1 MKLSVTRTALLLA
14 LPLTLA
20 IVSCKKK
27 SKGDDG
33 VGAPSAVEIRFAH
46 KVTAFSNL
54 VLDSSYPVAVPAP
67 ALVST
72 FTIKDFKYYISN
84 IYLVSATSGDTVKIP
99 DTYFLVEHKKPN
111 SLKLPFTAP
120 AGEYYEMSFLIG
132 IDDAKNSTG
141 PHTGALDPSLG
152 MFWNKNDGYIM
163 GVLEG
168 TSPASV
174 AADKSYSFHIG
185 GTKAPYNV
193 TARRHFKLGGNIS
206 IDPTKKT
213 VINIDTDAK
222 AWLTTP
228 NGALF
233 VTTPVINA
241 PGDASFK
248 VSQNYFKMFDFVSVK
263 FE

>member
-1 MKLSVTRTALLLA
+1 MKISITRAALLLA
-14 LPLTLA
+14 LSLSLA
-20 IVSCKKK
+20 VASCKKK
-27 SKGDDG
+27 GKGENA
-33 VGAPSAVEIRFAH
+33 GAPSPVEIRFAH

-54 VLDSSYPVAVPAP
+54 VLDSSYPVAVPTP
-67 ALVST
+67 QLVAL

-84 IYLVSATSGDTVKIP
+84 IQFVNATTGDTVKIP
-99 DTYFLVEHKKPN
+99 DTYFLVEHKKPQ
-111 SLKLPFTAP
+111 SLKLQFTVP
-120 AGEYYEMSFLIG
+120 AGEYYAMSFLIG

-141 PHTGALDPSLG
+141 PHTGALDPGLG

-163 GVLEG
+163 GLLEG
-168 TSPASV
+168 TSTASI
-174 AADKSYSFHIG
+174 ATDKSYSFHIG
-185 GTKAPYNV
+185 GTKAPYDV

-228 NGALF
+228 NGPLF

-241 PGDASFK
+241 PGDAAFK
-248 VSQNYFKMFDFVSVK
+248 VSQNYFKMFEFVSVK

>member
-1 MKLSVTRTALLLA
+1 MRMHVTRAALLLI
-14 LPLTLA
+14 LSLSLA
-20 IVSCKKK
+20 TVSCKKK
-27 SKGDDG
+27 SKGEDA
-33 VGAPSAVEIRFAH
+33 GAPSPVEIRFTH

-54 VLDSSYPVAVPAP
+54 VLDSSYSVAVPP
-67 ALVST
+67 PQLVAF

-84 IYLVSATSGDTVKIP
+84 IQFVSATTGDTVKIP

-111 SLKLPFTAP
+111 SLKLPFTVP

-132 IDDAKNSTG
+132 IDDAKNSNG
-141 PHTGALDPSLG
+141 PYTGALDPSLG
-152 MFWNKNDGYIM
+152 MFWNKTDGYIM
-163 GVLEG
+163 GLMEG
-168 TSPASV
+168 TSTASI
-174 AADKSYSFHIG
+174 AADKSFSFHIG

-193 TARRHFKLGGNIS
+193 TARRHFKFGGNIS
-206 IDPTKKT
+206 VDPTKKT

-228 NGALF
+228 NGPLF

-263 FE
+263 YE